1 MLPPSNFYPILLSLK
16 NTELNFVWEKIKQ
29 SILKV
34 VPTPSLCFS
43 IIVSYCNNFVPH
55 LSSINPMVGYS
66 NYALQTPPI
75 AYWLFES
82 YLPGPPPQYPTKVII
97 YIYMLQPPLPHTPLC
112 IPPSSPIILKV
123 PPGLTARQPIRQKA
137 FSGILYFVRQYLFTS
152 LTKSFQVNPD
162 FPFSQIVFSFKLGCN
177 HHHLQRIW
185 YFLNTV
191 QEDLDTL
198 IWCWGKEGN
207 QNDKTSR
214 LKDFR
219 IKIIFLRSFLL

>member
-1 MLPPSNFYPILLSLK
+1 MAIGKSLLFVYFSKSAEQTNLVNKFFDLVLQPSNFYPILLSLK
-16 NTELNFVWEKIKQ
+16 NTELNFVWEKNQAKY
-29 SILKV
+29 K
-34 VPTPSLCFS
+34 
-43 IIVSYCNNFVPH
+43 
-55 LSSINPMVGYS
+55 
-66 NYALQTPPI
+66 
-75 AYWLFES
+75 
-82 YLPGPPPQYPTKVII
+82 KVII
-97 YIYMLQPPLPHTPLC
+97 LIYMLQSPLPHTPLC

-162 FPFSQIVFSFKLGCN
+162 FPFSQFSFKLGCN

-191 QEDLDTL
+191 EEDLDTL

-219 IKIIFLRSFLL
+219 IKTIFLKSFLF

>member
-1 MLPPSNFYPILLSLK
+1 MNKIFDLVLPPSNFYPILLSLK

-66 NYALQTPPI
+66 NYALQAPPI

-97 YIYMLQPPLPHTPLC
+97 YIYMLQPPPTSHAPLY
-112 IPPSSPIILKV
+112 S
-123 PPGLTARQPIRQKA
+123 
-137 FSGILYFVRQYLFTS
+137 
-152 LTKSFQVNPD
+152 
-162 FPFSQIVFSFKLGCN
+162 
-177 HHHLQRIW
+177 
-185 YFLNTV
+185 
-191 QEDLDTL
+191 
-198 IWCWGKEGN
+198 
-207 QNDKTSR
+207 
-214 LKDFR
+214 
-219 IKIIFLRSFLL
+219 SFLPYNPKSAPWTDRSSANQTESIFWYPLLCTSIFVYFFN

>member
-1 MLPPSNFYPILLSLK
+1 MNKFFDLVLPPSNFYPILLSLK

-66 NYALQTPPI
+66 NYALQAPPI

-82 YLPGPPPQYPTKVII
+82 YLPGPPPQYPTTVII

-137 FSGILYFVRQYLFTS
+137 FSGILYFVRQYLF
-152 LTKSFQVNPD
+152 
-162 FPFSQIVFSFKLGCN
+162 G
-177 HHHLQRIW
+177 
-185 YFLNTV
+185 
-191 QEDLDTL
+191 
-198 IWCWGKEGN
+198 
-207 QNDKTSR
+207 SR
-214 LKDFR
+214 
-219 IKIIFLRSFLL
+219 SY